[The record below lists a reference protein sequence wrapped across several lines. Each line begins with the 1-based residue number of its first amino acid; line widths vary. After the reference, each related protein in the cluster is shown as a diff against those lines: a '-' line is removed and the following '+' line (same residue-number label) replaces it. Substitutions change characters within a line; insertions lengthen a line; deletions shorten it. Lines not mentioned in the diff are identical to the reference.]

1 MNRIKILKRCLALCL
16 CMVMCAGT
24 AFAEKTVE
32 LGWGGM
38 DDSLFYE
45 CSLPDGRQ
53 LLIGEKAEADGNGA
67 DQKTWLVCL
76 NTDHSIS
83 WEYIEQEK
91 GDCWIPCAAVLADG
105 TIAVAYRR
113 FRGSDDKIVAKF
125 FTPEGEPIGKE
136 IEISTKGES
145 LWVHKA
151 SANFLTLE
159 RQIAV
164 DGQEN
169 LRSEMEIWNWDGSL
183 VSRYSPEE
191 MLNGFFYI
199 DEEEDGVLLYG
210 EDSAKRAKIMK
221 KDSLQGT
228 VLWANTLEHNLPV
241 AEDAMLYNVVRTGD
255 GGYVALV
262 QEYVDAPYRMKI
274 SLVKLDR
281 EGRIQWLTG
290 KDTDQL
296 ETFCSMI
303 VYDGK
308 IVLYTNL
315 NGEEQQTVQTFRWL
329 DMDGKELDTTE
340 LVLKAEEFPSLQPG
354 AGKLIIG
361 SLQLVPLND
370 GLWAIVNGRMSTD
383 PAKNEA
389 GETLHDYIMVRIP
402 EL

>member
-1 MNRIKILKRCLALCL
+1 MNSIKILKRCLALCL
-16 CMVMCAGT
+16 CMVMFTGA
-24 AFAEKTVE
+24 AFAEKAVE
-32 LGWGGM
+32 LGCGGM

-45 CSLPDGRQ
+45 CTLPDGRL
-53 LLIGEKAEADGNGA
+53 LLIGEKAEADGNGT

-76 NTDHSIS
+76 NKDRTVS
-83 WEYIEQEK
+83 WEYNEQEE
-91 GDCWIPCAAVLADG
+91 GDCWIPYAAVLEEG

-125 FTPEGEPIGKE
+125 FTPEGKPTGKE
-136 IEISTKGES
+136 TVISADGES

-159 RQIAV
+159 RQVTV
-164 DGQEN
+164 DGREDP
-169 LRSEMEIWNWDGSL
+169 RSEMEIWNWDGSL

-191 MLNGFFYI
+191 MLNGFFYC

-210 EDSAKRAKIMK
+210 EDPSKRAKIMK

-228 VLWANTLEHNLPV
+228 VLWENVLEHDLPG
-241 AEDAMLYNVVRTGD
+241 AEDALLYNAVRTGD
-255 GGYVALV
+255 GGYVALI
-262 QEYVDAPYRMKI
+262 QEYVSIPYLMRI
-274 SLVKLDR
+274 SIVKFDR
-281 EGRIQWLTG
+281 EGRIQWITG
-290 KDTDQL
+290 KDTK
-296 ETFCSMI
+296 EYEKFCSMA

-329 DMDGKELDTTE
+329 NMDGKELGTTE
-340 LVLKAEEFPSLQPG
+340 LALKAEEFPSLQQNT
-354 AGKLIIG
+354 GKLIIG
-361 SLQLVPLND
+361 SLQMIPMND
-370 GLWAIVNGRMSTD
+370 GLWAIVKGRMSAD
-383 PAKNEA
+383 PARDET